1 MYVVGPLDVTGRER
15 VLHRNLLLPCP
26 YLVEE
31 QRTPDV
37 RLERKGCQ
45 RNSSKQGAQP
55 RRNTHH
61 ESTDSSS
68 DEEVDLWVPMQRAG
82 TYLDPCA
89 AEFHPGREERNRK
102 PEKETDI
109 EEIVDESVNIPD
121 SDKSDE
127 EVLGDLQGEQELE
140 ERFVGEAE
148 HEDSDL
154 ASEPIRRTSARTRQP
169 RNLYTYDTLG
179 EPTLRPVNWSVCGGN
194 TDVRTCCVQPQLSI
208 DHLNLYPSY

>member
-1 MYVVGPLDVTGRER
+1 M
-15 VLHRNLLLPCP
+15 
-26 YLVEE
+26 
-31 QRTPDV
+31 
-37 RLERKGCQ
+37 
-45 RNSSKQGAQP
+45 
-55 RRNTHH
+55 
-61 ESTDSSS
+61 
-68 DEEVDLWVPMQRAG
+68 WVPMQRAG

-89 AEFHPGREERNRK
+89 AEFHPRSEERNRK

-148 HEDSDL
+148 LEDSDL
-154 ASEPIRRTSARTRQP
+154 PSEPMRRTSVRTRRP

-179 EPTLRPVNWSVCGGN
+179 EPTLRPVDWSVCGGN
-194 TDVRTCCVQPQLSI
+194 TDVITCCVQPQLSI
-208 DHLNLYPSY
+208 DHLNLYPSF